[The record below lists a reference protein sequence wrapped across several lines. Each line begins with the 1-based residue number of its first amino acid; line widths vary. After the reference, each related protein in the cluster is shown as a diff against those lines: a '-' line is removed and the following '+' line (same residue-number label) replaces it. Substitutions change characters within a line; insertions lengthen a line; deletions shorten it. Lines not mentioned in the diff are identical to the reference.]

1 MMFYGPST
9 SGVILGAF
17 TINEIRITNYTM
29 KLEKQFE
36 KKRKKKKKKVDTK
49 GNDGSYT

>member
-36 KKRKKKKKKVDTK
+36 KKKYVNTK

>member
-1 MMFYGPST
+1 MFYGPST

-36 KKRKKKKKKVDTK
+36 KKKKKKYVNTK